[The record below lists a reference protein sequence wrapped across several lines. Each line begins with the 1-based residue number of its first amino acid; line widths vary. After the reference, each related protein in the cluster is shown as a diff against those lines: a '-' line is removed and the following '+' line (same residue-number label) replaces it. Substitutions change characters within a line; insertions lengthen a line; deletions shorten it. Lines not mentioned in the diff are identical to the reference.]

1 MGQGRMPLR
10 VTGRSPTHSKYATN
24 NWTHEYKALILKT
37 YSSFFDIQNSL
48 RMELELDIMS
58 TKKSNI
64 TVLVNENVERA
75 LRQLKKKIEREGVVR
90 DMKRI
95 VYYESPTQTRR
106 KRLMRAVKQNW
117 MRMAA
122 HKLI

>member
-1 MGQGRMPLR
+1 
-10 VTGRSPTHSKYATN
+10 
-24 NWTHEYKALILKT
+24 
-37 YSSFFDIQNSL
+37 
-48 RMELELDIMS
+48 MELELDIMS

-95 VYYESPTQTRR
+95 VYYESPTQKRR